1 MQDLDM
7 KNYGYSMGFT
17 NNTNFEWTIN
27 KEMRMQA
34 AISFSNNLPGSE
46 AFFPAD
52 HTMFV
57 NAISAGFTDL
67 GSYTQSKG
75 KNTVIDGKLSFSYN
89 KKFGDPHHHDLNRCL
104 GAIY

>member
-1 MQDLDM
+1 MN
-7 KNYGYSMGFT
+7 NYGYSMGIT

-34 AISFSNNLPGSE
+34 AISFANNLPGSE

-67 GSYTQSKG
+67 GSYTQSRG
-75 KNTVIDGKLSFSYN
+75 KNTVIDGKLNFSYN
-89 KKFGDPHHHDLNRCL
+89 KKFGDPHHHDFNRCL